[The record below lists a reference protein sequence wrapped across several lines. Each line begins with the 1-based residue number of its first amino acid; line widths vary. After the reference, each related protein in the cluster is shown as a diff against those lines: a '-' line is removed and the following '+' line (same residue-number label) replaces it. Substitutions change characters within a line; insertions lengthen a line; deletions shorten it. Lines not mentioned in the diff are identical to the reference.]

1 MRSSAGVGTTPP
13 NVLVTPKPVSS
24 VIIKRMFGAPCGGTT
39 RIGQYGVD
47 CAALRSILPLN
58 GCGGGGSWL
67 PSIVVVALGEPGAP
81 VICCAGADS
90 QPDSAPRAKTET
102 LMIQRLALMTH
113 SCLP

>member
-1 MRSSAGVGTTPP
+1 MRSSVGVGTTPP

-24 VIIKRMFGAPCGGTT
+24 VMIKRMFGAPCGGTT

-67 PSIVVVALGEPGAP
+67 PSMVVVALGEPGVP
-81 VICCAGADS
+81 VTCCAGADS
-90 QPDSAPRAKTET
+90 HPDRTPRPKTDT
-102 LMIQRLALMTH
+102 LMIQRSALMTL
-113 SCLP
+113 SRLS